1 MTGGRSARI
10 QRHDQQ
16 RAHGVG
22 IDQALPKAIGV
33 LFGDLQHK
41 VRTSRVTGKQLNQQY
56 MVLFKTARYGQQC
69 MAAWTAAAAP
79 ACNNR
84 RV

>member
-1 MTGGRSARI
+1 
-10 QRHDQQ
+10 
-16 RAHGVG
+16 
-22 IDQALPKAIGV
+22 LPKAIGV

-41 VRTSRVTGKQLNQQY
+41 VRTSRLTGKQLNQQH

-69 MAAWTAAAAP
+69 VAAWTAAAAP